1 MRRLIEELLIKMGE
15 DPKREGLLK
24 TPERVE
30 NSLKFLTSGYEQDV
44 KEILNNAL
52 FDERYDE
59 MVILKDIDLFSMC
72 EHHLIPFYGKCHIAY
87 VPDGKLVGLSKIPR
101 LVEVFSRR
109 LQVQERLTSQI
120 ADSLQEALNPMGVAV
135 VIEAFHLCMAMRG
148 VEEQNAITITSSM
161 LGVFKKDPRT
171 RMEFMS
177 LIKKG

>member
-1 MRRLIEELLIKMGE
+1 MRKLIEELLIKMGE

-30 NSLKFLTSGYEQDV
+30 NSLRFLTSGYTQDV
-44 KEILNNAL
+44 KKILNNAL
-52 FDERYDE
+52 FDEKYDE

-87 VPDGKLVGLSKIPR
+87 VPDGKLVGLSKIPK

>member
-1 MRRLIEELLIKMGE
+1 MRRLIEELLIEIGE

-30 NSLKFLTSGYEQDV
+30 DSLRFLTSGYKQDV
-44 KEILNNAL
+44 KEVLDGAL
-52 FDERYDE
+52 FNERYDE
-59 MVILKDIDLFSMC
+59 MVILKDINLFSMC

-87 VPDGKLVGLSKIPR
+87 VPDGKLLGLSKLPR
-101 LVEVFSRR
+101 LVEIFSRR

-120 ADSLQEALNPMGVAV
+120 ANSLYEILNPLGVAV

-148 VEEQNAITITSSM
+148 VEEQNAITVTSSM
-161 LGVFKKDPRT
+161 LGVFKNDPRT
-171 RMEFMS
+171 RMEFMN

>member
-1 MRRLIEELLIKMGE
+1 MRRLIEELLIEIGE

-30 NSLKFLTSGYEQDV
+30 DSLRFLTSGYKQDV
-44 KEILNNAL
+44 KEVLDDAL

-59 MVILKDIDLFSMC
+59 MVILKDINLFSIC

-87 VPDGKLVGLSKIPR
+87 VPNGKLLGLSKLPR
-101 LVEVFSRR
+101 LVEIFSRR

-120 ADSLQEALNPMGVAV
+120 ANSLYEILNPLGAAV

-148 VEEQNAITITSSM
+148 VEEQNAITVTSSM
-161 LGVFKKDPRT
+161 LGVFKNDPRT
-171 RMEFMS
+171 RMEFMN

>member
-30 NSLKFLTSGYEQDV
+30 NSLRFLTSGYKQDV
-44 KEILNNAL
+44 KEVLNNAL
-52 FDERYDE
+52 FDEKYDE